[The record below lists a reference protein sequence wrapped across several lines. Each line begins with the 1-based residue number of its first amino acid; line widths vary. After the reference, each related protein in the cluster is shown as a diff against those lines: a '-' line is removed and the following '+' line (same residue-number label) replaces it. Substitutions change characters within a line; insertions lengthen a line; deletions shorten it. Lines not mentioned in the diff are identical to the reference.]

1 MCGCYLHKNH
11 AEAISITSSYTTI
24 AKNVEVFFQNLFG
37 HNGERLKKKYDL
49 EDYFETM
56 ITTAE
61 DKGCIDSET
70 LNELRVTY
78 ENLLVEPKNNLSH
91 TLESYLS
98 KAILFNEEVKKDCTK
113 EEILDTVQDEN

>member
-1 MCGCYLHKNH
+1 
-11 AEAISITSSYTTI
+11 
-24 AKNVEVFFQNLFG
+24 
-37 HNGERLKKKYDL
+37 L

>member
-1 MCGCYLHKNH
+1 MIMTVENSEKELWTPEKIKSSLKKNTIKLIIGVLLLVMCGCYLNKNH

-61 DKGCIDSET
+61 DKGCIDS
-70 LNELRVTY
+70 
-78 ENLLVEPKNNLSH
+78 
-91 TLESYLS
+91 
-98 KAILFNEEVKKDCTK
+98 
-113 EEILDTVQDEN
+113 